1 MNTLLIVQFETGDS
15 SVKYYEV
22 PVIIKEECTWDKLG
36 EIEDS
41 FAAFVESMDDDL
53 DYEDIVQAVMDA
65 SGVDY
70 EFCLGDIP
78 ACKYF
83 RTIQI

>member
-22 PVIIKEECTWDKLG
+22 PVIIKGECSWDTLH

-41 FAAFVESMDDDL
+41 FAAFIEAMDDDL
-53 DYEDIVQAVMDA
+53 DYEDMVQAVMDV
-65 SGVDY
+65 SGLEY
-70 EFCLGDIP
+70 EFCLGGIP

-83 RTIQI
+83 RTIQV